1 MLLTIASHFFAGSL
15 LTLLMPVGLLVGV
28 GLYWAWLIKR
38 RSAADRTGKTS
49 D

>member
-1 MLLTIASHFFAGSL
+1 MPLTVASHFFAGSL
-15 LTLLMPVGLLVGV
+15 LTLLLPVGLLVGV

-38 RSAADRTGKTS
+38 RSAGTRTGKTS

>member
-15 LTLLMPVGLLVGV
+15 LTLLLPVGLLVAV
-28 GLYWAWLIKR
+28 GLYWAWLIRR
-38 RSAADRTGKTS
+38 RSAGARTGKTS

>member
-15 LTLLMPVGLLVGV
+15 LTLLLPVGVLVGV

-38 RSAADRTGKTS
+38 RSAADRTGKMS